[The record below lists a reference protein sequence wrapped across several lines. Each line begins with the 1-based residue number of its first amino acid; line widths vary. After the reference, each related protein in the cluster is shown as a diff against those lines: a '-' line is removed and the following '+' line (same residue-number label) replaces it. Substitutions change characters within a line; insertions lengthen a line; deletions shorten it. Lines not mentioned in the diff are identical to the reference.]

1 MLRNKPRKANIATLP
16 FRICN
21 NFRRLPNRFLLSDN
35 DDNEKMV
42 QKDFEDDNIS
52 GEEYNEYGDGDDD
65 LEQRS
70 DDDHIEQRSDNG
82 DDLEQRSDDDHIE
95 QRSDNGDDLE
105 QRSDDDHIEQR
116 SDNGD
121 DLEQRSNDDHLEQRS
136 DNDHLEQRNDN
147 DDDLEQR
154 SNNEEGDTNMIS
166 TSSENETESDY
177 IMSLESDEE
186 YETMSSDN
194 EERHDSDISEEK
206 LFVDEALAKD
216 KLPSYDG
223 DFAPYF
229 QNLTTAALFCWIY
242 KHNISTNAY
251 EDLVDIIMRP
261 EFNRDHIMAYQL
273 SISDI
278 IWNVLNNP
286 SLLKEMY
293 FGAGVDSKTK
303 SEYWHGTLWAE
314 SPLFGQEQLM
324 ISGEIYQCG
333 DFVYYYDNERKLGR
347 LRAILLNEENQ
358 QYRLRIQKVLDYSD
372 LPGTFKGELRQNRS
386 LSGEVWLQD
395 EPFLTI
401 TTSQISEKVA
411 ADTLRITEILYKHH
425 THWRIRDATFSYQH
439 PSEYISIRQPPSST
453 IPVYKLFLDIYYDDF
468 GTFRNVYHSLGGVY
482 VQFGNMPARQRKL
495 LKNHFVLGF
504 VPFGGNFNEFMLPFI
519 SEMKEFEQGKLME
532 VNGQDAWVIAGLGV
546 VTADLPQGNDMC
558 GVLRHNANKGCR
570 TCTAS
575 QESLTNF
582 SQDVPATSRYHH
594 ITDDQFKE
602 IFNEPATTRQ
612 RRLCTKFGLRTR
624 PSILDRL
631 LRERHL
637 QTPQDVYHATAGK
650 IGRLLKLTCEL
661 FSQKGED
668 EFIKAWKNFEKPK
681 KWSRLPNPIS
691 HNASFMMSDY
701 LRLAMIMPFILNS
714 FLETS
719 SLKENES
726 RSILR
731 RIQESRINMA
741 KNVIIAC
748 WVYVAKTMRMVF
760 ESKFTLDSYDELQ
773 KCLEEEMKILPKV
786 FPEFANLPNLHINI
800 HLLVHARTYGTLIN
814 TQVGIKEMVHQ
825 IFKAMVPQT
834 NCKNVELDLLKR
846 YTTLFAIRHLVD
858 GGADQRLSQPC
869 RGFATMSSNFRNLL
883 TNWYITEDKVSNEQ
897 EPEEN
902 EEAISSPVDFITNI
916 ILKRSLSRQ
925 DRENIMK
932 NLPNFKSELLLS
944 FMDIGQKSALI
955 YSQMGWYELATYTM
969 EESDGVFSKVHLHIG
984 DVVTIHE
991 EDSSECYAII
1001 KGIFKYKGNDDKY
1014 YAFITIDWFD
1024 NINRIH
1030 NVLKCPLFRI
1040 QTSQDIRWRRIFP
1053 ISIIDHVQKVHFV
1066 YDTKIDLWI
1075 KNNYYFTAI

>member
-16 FRICN
+16 FHICN

-52 GEEYNEYGDGDDD
+52 GEDDNE
-65 LEQRS
+65 Q
-70 DDDHIEQRSDNG
+70 QSDN
-82 DDLEQRSDDDHIE
+82 
-95 QRSDNGDDLE
+95 
-105 QRSDDDHIEQR
+105 
-116 SDNGD
+116 
-121 DLEQRSNDDHLEQRS
+121 
-136 DNDHLEQRNDN
+136 
-147 DDDLEQR
+147 EQR

-177 IMSLESDEE
+177 IMSLESDKE

-206 LFVDEALAKD
+206 LFVDEVLAND
-216 KLPSYDG
+216 KLPSYD
-223 DFAPYF
+223 
-229 QNLTTAALFCWIY
+229 
-242 KHNISTNAY
+242 
-251 EDLVDIIMRP
+251 DLVDIIMRP

-333 DFVYYYDNERKLGR
+333 NF
-347 LRAILLNEENQ
+347 
-358 QYRLRIQKVLDYSD
+358 YRLRIQKVLDYSD

-425 THWRIRDATFSYQH
+425 TYWRICDVTFSYQH
-439 PSEYISIRQPPSST
+439 PSEYISIRQPPSPT

-482 VQFGNMPARQRKL
+482 VQFENMPARQRKL

-519 SEMKEFEQGKLME
+519 FEMKEFEQRKLME
-532 VNGQDAWVIAGLGV
+532 VNSQDAWVIAGLGV
-546 VTADLPQGNDMC
+546 VTADLPQGNNMC

-575 QESLTNF
+575 RESLTNF

-594 ITDDQFKE
+594 ITFKE

-612 RRLCTKFGLRTR
+612 RRLCTEFGLRTR

-631 LRERHL
+631 LKERHL

-681 KWSRLPNPIS
+681 KWSCLPNPIS

-726 RSILR
+726 KSILR

-741 KNVIIAC
+741 KN
-748 WVYVAKTMRMVF
+748 
-760 ESKFTLDSYDELQ
+760 FTLDSYDELQ

-800 HLLVHARTYGTLIN
+800 HLLVHARTYDTLIN

-825 IFKAMVPQT
+825 IFKAMVPRI

-869 RGFATMSSNFRNLL
+869 RGFATMFSNFRNLL

-925 DRENIMK
+925 NRENIMK

-991 EDSSECYAII
+991 EDSGECYAII
-1001 KGIFKYKGNDDKY
+1001 KGSSNTKAMMINIMPLLQLIGL
-1014 YAFITIDWFD
+1014 TILTEFTTKFT
-1024 NINRIH
+1024 
-1030 NVLKCPLFRI
+1030 L
-1040 QTSQDIRWRRIFP
+1040 SMIRKLICG
-1053 ISIIDHVQKVHFV
+1053 
-1066 YDTKIDLWI
+1066 
-1075 KNNYYFTAI
+1075 

>member
-16 FRICN
+16 FRIRN
-21 NFRRLPNRFLLSDN
+21 NFRRLPNRFYYRIMMTM
-35 DDNEKMV
+35 K
-42 QKDFEDDNIS
+42 KC
-52 GEEYNEYGDGDDD
+52 
-65 LEQRS
+65 
-70 DDDHIEQRSDNG
+70 DDDHIEQRSDN
-82 DDLEQRSDDDHIE
+82 
-95 QRSDNGDDLE
+95 
-105 QRSDDDHIEQR
+105 
-116 SDNGD
+116 
-121 DLEQRSNDDHLEQRS
+121 
-136 DNDHLEQRNDN
+136 EQRNDN

-154 SNNEEGDTNMIS
+154 SNNEE
-166 TSSENETESDY
+166 
-177 IMSLESDEE
+177 ESDEE
-186 YETMSSDN
+186 YETMLSDN

-216 KLPSYDG
+216 KLPSYD
-223 DFAPYF
+223 
-229 QNLTTAALFCWIY
+229 
-242 KHNISTNAY
+242 
-251 EDLVDIIMRP
+251 DLVDIIMRP

-333 DFVYYYDNERKLGR
+333 DF
-347 LRAILLNEENQ
+347 
-358 QYRLRIQKVLDYSD
+358 YRLRIQKVLDYSD

-401 TTSQISEKVA
+401 TTSQISEK
-411 ADTLRITEILYKHH
+411 
-425 THWRIRDATFSYQH
+425 
-439 PSEYISIRQPPSST
+439 PPSPT

-575 QESLTNF
+575 RESLTNF

-602 IFNEPATTRQ
+602 IFNKPATTRQ
-612 RRLCTKFGLRTR
+612 RRLCTEFGLRTR

-691 HNASFMMSDY
+691 HNASFMMFDY

-814 TQVGIKEMVHQ
+814 TQVGIKEMVHR
-825 IFKAMVPQT
+825 IFKAMVPRT

-858 GGADQRLSQPC
+858 EGADQRLSQPC

-897 EPEEN
+897 ELEEN

-916 ILKRSLSRQ
+916 ILKRSLSHQ

-932 NLPNFKSELLLS
+932 NLPNFKSELLLL

-969 EESDGVFSKVHLHIG
+969 EESDGVFSKVHLHIS

-991 EDSSECYAII
+991 EDSGECYAII

>member
-16 FRICN
+16 FRIRN

-324 ISGEIYQCG
+324 ISGIYQCG

-358 QYRLRIQKVLDYSD
+358 QYRLRIQK
-372 LPGTFKGELRQNRS
+372 QNRS

-425 THWRIRDATFSYQH
+425 THWHIRMF
-439 PSEYISIRQPPSST
+439 IIR
-453 IPVYKLFLDIYYDDF
+453 
-468 GTFRNVYHSLGGVY
+468 
-482 VQFGNMPARQRKL
+482 
-495 LKNHFVLGF
+495 
-504 VPFGGNFNEFMLPFI
+504 
-519 SEMKEFEQGKLME
+519 
-532 VNGQDAWVIAGLGV
+532 
-546 VTADLPQGNDMC
+546 
-558 GVLRHNANKGCR
+558 
-570 TCTAS
+570 
-575 QESLTNF
+575 
-582 SQDVPATSRYHH
+582 
-594 ITDDQFKE
+594 
-602 IFNEPATTRQ
+602 
-612 RRLCTKFGLRTR
+612 
-624 PSILDRL
+624 
-631 LRERHL
+631 
-637 QTPQDVYHATAGK
+637 
-650 IGRLLKLTCEL
+650 
-661 FSQKGED
+661 
-668 EFIKAWKNFEKPK
+668 
-681 KWSRLPNPIS
+681 
-691 HNASFMMSDY
+691 
-701 LRLAMIMPFILNS
+701 
-714 FLETS
+714 
-719 SLKENES
+719 
-726 RSILR
+726 
-731 RIQESRINMA
+731 
-741 KNVIIAC
+741 
-748 WVYVAKTMRMVF
+748 
-760 ESKFTLDSYDELQ
+760 
-773 KCLEEEMKILPKV
+773 
-786 FPEFANLPNLHINI
+786 
-800 HLLVHARTYGTLIN
+800 
-814 TQVGIKEMVHQ
+814 
-825 IFKAMVPQT
+825 
-834 NCKNVELDLLKR
+834 
-846 YTTLFAIRHLVD
+846 
-858 GGADQRLSQPC
+858 
-869 RGFATMSSNFRNLL
+869 
-883 TNWYITEDKVSNEQ
+883 
-897 EPEEN
+897 
-902 EEAISSPVDFITNI
+902 
-916 ILKRSLSRQ
+916 
-925 DRENIMK
+925 
-932 NLPNFKSELLLS
+932 
-944 FMDIGQKSALI
+944 
-955 YSQMGWYELATYTM
+955 
-969 EESDGVFSKVHLHIG
+969 
-984 DVVTIHE
+984 
-991 EDSSECYAII
+991 
-1001 KGIFKYKGNDDKY
+1001 
-1014 YAFITIDWFD
+1014 
-1024 NINRIH
+1024 
-1030 NVLKCPLFRI
+1030 
-1040 QTSQDIRWRRIFP
+1040 
-1053 ISIIDHVQKVHFV
+1053 
-1066 YDTKIDLWI
+1066 
-1075 KNNYYFTAI
+1075 

>member
-1 MLRNKPRKANIATLP
+1 MLRINSKSEYC
-16 FRICN
+16 CN
-21 NFRRLPNRFLLSDN
+21 TFSYP
-35 DDNEKMV
+35 
-42 QKDFEDDNIS
+42 

-70 DDDHIEQRSDNG
+70 DDDHIEQRSDN
-82 DDLEQRSDDDHIE
+82 
-95 QRSDNGDDLE
+95 
-105 QRSDDDHIEQR
+105 
-116 SDNGD
+116 
-121 DLEQRSNDDHLEQRS
+121 
-136 DNDHLEQRNDN
+136 
-147 DDDLEQR
+147 EQR

-177 IMSLESDEE
+177 IMSLESDED

-216 KLPSYDG
+216 KLPSFDG

-324 ISGEIYQCG
+324 ISGE
-333 DFVYYYDNERKLGR
+333 
-347 LRAILLNEENQ
+347 
-358 QYRLRIQKVLDYSD
+358 
-372 LPGTFKGELRQNRS
+372 
-386 LSGEVWLQD
+386 VWL
-395 EPFLTI
+395 L
-401 TTSQISEKVA
+401 QIHYELPKYF
-411 ADTLRITEILYKHH
+411 INIIH
-425 THWRIRDATFSYQH
+425 TGAFVMQRFSYQH
-439 PSEYISIRQPPSST
+439 PSEYISIRQPPSPT

-575 QESLTNF
+575 RESLTNF

-602 IFNEPATTRQ
+602 IFDEPATTRQ
-612 RRLCTKFGLRTR
+612 RRLCTEFGLRTR

-650 IGRLLKLTCEL
+650 IGRLLKLTY
-661 FSQKGED
+661 D
-668 EFIKAWKNFEKPK
+668 
-681 KWSRLPNPIS
+681 
-691 HNASFMMSDY
+691 
-701 LRLAMIMPFILNS
+701 LRI
-714 FLETS
+714 
-719 SLKENES
+719 
-726 RSILR
+726 
-731 RIQESRINMA
+731 
-741 KNVIIAC
+741 
-748 WVYVAKTMRMVF
+748 
-760 ESKFTLDSYDELQ
+760 
-773 KCLEEEMKILPKV
+773 
-786 FPEFANLPNLHINI
+786 
-800 HLLVHARTYGTLIN
+800 
-814 TQVGIKEMVHQ
+814 
-825 IFKAMVPQT
+825 
-834 NCKNVELDLLKR
+834 
-846 YTTLFAIRHLVD
+846 
-858 GGADQRLSQPC
+858 
-869 RGFATMSSNFRNLL
+869 
-883 TNWYITEDKVSNEQ
+883 
-897 EPEEN
+897 
-902 EEAISSPVDFITNI
+902 
-916 ILKRSLSRQ
+916 
-925 DRENIMK
+925 
-932 NLPNFKSELLLS
+932 
-944 FMDIGQKSALI
+944 
-955 YSQMGWYELATYTM
+955 
-969 EESDGVFSKVHLHIG
+969 
-984 DVVTIHE
+984 
-991 EDSSECYAII
+991 
-1001 KGIFKYKGNDDKY
+1001 
-1014 YAFITIDWFD
+1014 
-1024 NINRIH
+1024 
-1030 NVLKCPLFRI
+1030 
-1040 QTSQDIRWRRIFP
+1040 
-1053 ISIIDHVQKVHFV
+1053 
-1066 YDTKIDLWI
+1066 
-1075 KNNYYFTAI
+1075 

>member
-1 MLRNKPRKANIATLP
+1 MHSILRNKPRKANIATLP
-16 FRICN
+16 FCIRN

-35 DDNEKMV
+35 DDNEKM
-42 QKDFEDDNIS
+42 
-52 GEEYNEYGDGDDD
+52 
-65 LEQRS
+65 
-70 DDDHIEQRSDNG
+70 RSDN
-82 DDLEQRSDDDHIE
+82 E
-95 QRSDNGDDLE
+95 
-105 QRSDDDHIEQR
+105 
-116 SDNGD
+116 
-121 DLEQRSNDDHLEQRS
+121 
-136 DNDHLEQRNDN
+136 
-147 DDDLEQR
+147 
-154 SNNEEGDTNMIS
+154 
-166 TSSENETESDY
+166 
-177 IMSLESDEE
+177 ESDEE

-216 KLPSYDG
+216 KLPSYD
-223 DFAPYF
+223 
-229 QNLTTAALFCWIY
+229 
-242 KHNISTNAY
+242 
-251 EDLVDIIMRP
+251 DLVDIIMRP

-286 SLLKEMY
+286 SLLKEIY
-293 FGAGVDSKTK
+293 FGAGIDSKTK
-303 SEYWHGTLWAE
+303 SET
-314 SPLFGQEQLM
+314 
-324 ISGEIYQCG
+324 INDIREIYQCG

-358 QYRLRIQKVLDYSD
+358 QYWLRIQKVLDYSD

-425 THWRIRDATFSYQH
+425 THWRIRMF
-439 PSEYISIRQPPSST
+439 IIR
-453 IPVYKLFLDIYYDDF
+453 
-468 GTFRNVYHSLGGVY
+468 
-482 VQFGNMPARQRKL
+482 
-495 LKNHFVLGF
+495 
-504 VPFGGNFNEFMLPFI
+504 
-519 SEMKEFEQGKLME
+519 
-532 VNGQDAWVIAGLGV
+532 
-546 VTADLPQGNDMC
+546 NDMC

-575 QESLTNF
+575 RESLTNF

-612 RRLCTKFGLRTR
+612 RRLCTEFGLRTR

-650 IGRLLKLTCEL
+650 IGQLLKLTCKL

-800 HLLVHARTYGTLIN
+800 YLLVHARTYGTLIN
-814 TQVGIKEMVHQ
+814 TQVGIKEMVHR
-825 IFKAMVPQT
+825 IFKAMVPRT

-846 YTTLFAIRHLVD
+846 YTTLFAICHLVD

-897 EPEEN
+897 ELEEN

-955 YSQMGWYELATYTM
+955 YSQMSWYELATYTM

-991 EDSSECYAII
+991 EDSGECYAII

-1024 NINRIH
+1024 NINRIY
-1030 NVLKCPLFRI
+1030 NVLKCPLFHI

>member
-70 DDDHIEQRSDNG
+70 DDDHIEQRSDN
-82 DDLEQRSDDDHIE
+82 EQ
-95 QRSDNGDDLE
+95 Q
-105 QRSDDDHIEQR
+105 
-116 SDNGD
+116 
-121 DLEQRSNDDHLEQRS
+121 
-136 DNDHLEQRNDN
+136 NDN
-147 DDDLEQR
+147 NDDLEQR

-177 IMSLESDEE
+177 IISLESDEE

-286 SLLKEMY
+286 SLFKEMY

-333 DFVYYYDNERKLGR
+333 DFV
-347 LRAILLNEENQ
+347 
-358 QYRLRIQKVLDYSD
+358 
-372 LPGTFKGELRQNRS
+372 
-386 LSGEVWLQD
+386 
-395 EPFLTI
+395 
-401 TTSQISEKVA
+401 A

-425 THWRIRDATFSYQH
+425 THWRIRDAT
-439 PSEYISIRQPPSST
+439 
-453 IPVYKLFLDIYYDDF
+453 
-468 GTFRNVYHSLGGVY
+468 NVYHSLGGVY

-532 VNGQDAWVIAGLGV
+532 MNGQDAWVIAGLGV

-575 QESLTNF
+575 RESLTNF

-612 RRLCTKFGLRTR
+612 RRLCTEFGLRTR

-661 FSQKGED
+661 FSQKGVD

-814 TQVGIKEMVHQ
+814 TQVGIKEMVHR
-825 IFKAMVPQT
+825 IFKAMVPRT

-916 ILKRSLSRQ
+916 ILKRSLSCQ

-984 DVVTIHE
+984 DV
-991 EDSSECYAII
+991 
-1001 KGIFKYKGNDDKY
+1001 
-1014 YAFITIDWFD
+1014 FD

-1030 NVLKCPLFRI
+1030 N
-1040 QTSQDIRWRRIFP
+1040 
-1053 ISIIDHVQKVHFV
+1053 KVHFV

>member
-1 MLRNKPRKANIATLP
+1 MHSILRNKPRKANIATLP
-16 FRICN
+16 FCIRN

-35 DDNEKMV
+35 DDNEKM
-42 QKDFEDDNIS
+42 
-52 GEEYNEYGDGDDD
+52 
-65 LEQRS
+65 
-70 DDDHIEQRSDNG
+70 RSDN
-82 DDLEQRSDDDHIE
+82 
-95 QRSDNGDDLE
+95 
-105 QRSDDDHIEQR
+105 
-116 SDNGD
+116 
-121 DLEQRSNDDHLEQRS
+121 
-136 DNDHLEQRNDN
+136 
-147 DDDLEQR
+147 EQR
-154 SNNEEGDTNMIS
+154 SNNEE
-166 TSSENETESDY
+166 
-177 IMSLESDEE
+177 ESDEE

-216 KLPSYDG
+216 KLPSYD
-223 DFAPYF
+223 
-229 QNLTTAALFCWIY
+229 
-242 KHNISTNAY
+242 
-251 EDLVDIIMRP
+251 DLVDIIMRP

-286 SLLKEMY
+286 SLLKEIY
-293 FGAGVDSKTK
+293 FGAGIDSKTK
-303 SEYWHGTLWAE
+303 SET
-314 SPLFGQEQLM
+314 
-324 ISGEIYQCG
+324 INDIREIYQCG

-358 QYRLRIQKVLDYSD
+358 QYWLRIQKVLDYSD

-425 THWRIRDATFSYQH
+425 THWRIRMF
-439 PSEYISIRQPPSST
+439 IIR
-453 IPVYKLFLDIYYDDF
+453 
-468 GTFRNVYHSLGGVY
+468 
-482 VQFGNMPARQRKL
+482 
-495 LKNHFVLGF
+495 
-504 VPFGGNFNEFMLPFI
+504 
-519 SEMKEFEQGKLME
+519 
-532 VNGQDAWVIAGLGV
+532 
-546 VTADLPQGNDMC
+546 NDMC

-575 QESLTNF
+575 RESLTNF

-612 RRLCTKFGLRTR
+612 RRLCTEFGLRTR

-650 IGRLLKLTCEL
+650 IGQLLKLTCKL

-800 HLLVHARTYGTLIN
+800 YLLVHARTYGTLIN
-814 TQVGIKEMVHQ
+814 TQVGIKEMVHR
-825 IFKAMVPQT
+825 IFKAMVPRT

-846 YTTLFAIRHLVD
+846 YTTLFAICHLVD

-897 EPEEN
+897 ELEEN

-955 YSQMGWYELATYTM
+955 YSQMSWYELATYTM

-991 EDSSECYAII
+991 EDSGECYAII

-1024 NINRIH
+1024 NINRIY
-1030 NVLKCPLFRI
+1030 NVLKCPLFHI

>member
-16 FRICN
+16 FRIRN

-52 GEEYNEYGDGDDD
+52 GED
-65 LEQRS
+65 

-121 DLEQRSNDDHLEQRS
+121 DLEQRSDDDHIEQRSDNEQQS

-166 TSSENETESDY
+166 TSSENEIESDY

-293 FGAGVDSKTK
+293 FGAGVNSKTK

-333 DFVYYYDNERKLGR
+333 DFVYYYNNERKLGR

-439 PSEYISIRQPPSST
+439 PSEYISIRQPPSPT

-504 VPFGGNFNEFMLPFI
+504 IPFGGNFNEFMLPFI

-575 QESLTNF
+575 RESLTNF
-582 SQDVPATSRYHH
+582 SKDVPATSRYHH

-602 IFNEPATTRQ
+602 IFNEPATTR
-612 RRLCTKFGLRTR
+612 
-624 PSILDRL
+624 L

-637 QTPQDVYHATAGK
+637 QTPQDVYHATARK

-701 LRLAMIMPFILNS
+701 LRLAMIMPFILN
-714 FLETS
+714 
-719 SLKENES
+719 K
-726 RSILR
+726 
-731 RIQESRINMA
+731 SRINMA

-814 TQVGIKEMVHQ
+814 TQVGIKEMVHR
-825 IFKAMVPQT
+825 IF
-834 NCKNVELDLLKR
+834 KR

-925 DRENIMK
+925 DHENIMK

-991 EDSSECYAII
+991 EDSGECYAII